1 MKCRH
6 LTQSGHCAEVEHRP
20 PCTARLCGSKNE
32 ARPLHVANLTRMA
45 TRCDRVEYLERLDS
59 AEGRMA
65 GMMVRAEYLEWWE
78 RRRNGATAAPGAAGG
93 AQTGAQLPVDVSGE
107 KTAQMA
113 GNLEKGN

>member
-6 LTQSGHCAEVEHRP
+6 LTQSGHCAEVKHRP
-20 PCTARLCGSKNE
+20 ACTARLCPEKNA

-65 GMMVRAEYLEWWE
+65 VIMVRAEYLEWWE
-78 RRRNGATAAPGAAGG
+78 RRNGATAAPESAGG
-93 AQTGAQLPVDVSGE
+93 AQTCAEPADVSGE
-107 KTAQMA
+107 KTAQIA
-113 GNLEKGN
+113 GNLEQGN

>member
-6 LTQSGHCAEVEHRP
+6 LTQSGHCAEVERRP
-20 PCTARLCGSKNE
+20 PCTVRLCAEKRA
-32 ARPLHVANLTRMA
+32 ARPLHVANLARMA

-65 GMMVRAEYLEWWE
+65 GRMVRVDYLEWLE
-78 RRRNGATAAPGAAGG
+78 RRWDGATAAPEAARG
-93 AQTGAQLPVDVSGE
+93 AQTCAELPADVSGE
-107 KTAQMA
+107 KTAQKA